1 MAPGPHLS
9 PEELATYLDG
19 RTTRTEW
26 KRMVGH
32 LATCD
37 TCFRELVAVLQLMK
51 NQPSG
56 PREPP

>member
-1 MAPGPHLS
+1 MALGPHLS
-9 PEELATYLDG
+9 PEELATYHDG
-19 RTTRTEW
+19 RTTRPEW

-37 TCFRELVAVLQLMK
+37 ACFRELVAVLRLMK

-56 PREPP
+56 PGEAP